1 MTSSPRRP
9 FPVQPAPFPSP
20 YRRYRHHQ
28 SQLAAHACHS
38 HRRDGG
44 KGISTSLIRRARNRG
59 AEGGPA
65 GEMGKNQAYKAMQ
78 RSRLGS
84 SSGAPGE
91 GEEDGMVGPLPNL
104 HPPSLPTDP
113 SLRATPTP
121 ELAIHPSSC
130 RPLPT
135 RGKPYR
141 DLCKRRQHP

>member
-59 AEGGPA
+59 ADGGPA

-104 HPPSLPTDP
+104 HPPSLQILPCAP
-113 SLRATPTP
+113 PVV
-121 ELAIHPSSC
+121 PSSQFI
-130 RPLPT
+130 RHLVVLLP
-135 RGKPYR
+135 PPAANPIEI
-141 DLCKRRQHP
+141 CRRQYP